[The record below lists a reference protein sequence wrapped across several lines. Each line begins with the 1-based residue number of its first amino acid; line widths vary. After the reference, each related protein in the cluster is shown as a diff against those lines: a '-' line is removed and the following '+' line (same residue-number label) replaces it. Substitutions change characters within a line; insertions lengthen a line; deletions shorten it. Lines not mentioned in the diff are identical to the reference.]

1 MDTEDLQRR
10 LEKLEI
16 DAAWQSRTLQDLDE
30 VVRGLADVVQRMEEA
45 LARLEASA
53 QLGLRDED

>member
-1 MDTEDLQRR
+1 MDTDELHRR

-16 DAAWQSRTLQDLDE
+16 DAAWQARTLTDLDE
-30 VVRGLADVVQRMEEA
+30 VVRGLADVVQRMEAA

-53 QLGLRDED
+53 QLGLREEE